1 MKTYYEIKRKNSS
14 NFDCFNLTKFEIN
27 IFKKK
32 ETRILSNVFLP
43 NIFQYC
49 IDKNIKALIKLYKNN
64 DFIGET
70 KLEKFDSN
78 EFKFISQIL
87 FSEIFEQYEASS
99 VLSSLSNLYN
109 LKTYCSHYEASID
122 MEFSNYWY
130 IETCSALG
138 KKSYKL
144 FPIVK
149 NKQKACLINT
159 TGLED
164 IINDYIRNYHKQ
176 YELGPNAY
184 VVVND
189 WNNNLTSKKLPLKFN
204 TPSLIKLLTSN
215 KSIKT
220 ENEVKKE
227 SEKDLMIIPYIDLQN
242 KTIYIVSTHN
252 KVGMTNIE
260 NVLKESILVVCN
272 PIKYDIIKNGWTLNL
287 LNNIIESVE
296 IELPSM
302 YKKDNFKIEL
312 MF

>member
-189 WNNNLTSKKLPLKFN
+189 WNNNLTSKKFPLKFN

-227 SEKDLMIIPYIDLQN
+227 LEKYCIVPYIDLQN
-242 KTIYIVSTHN
+242 HIIYIVSTHN

-260 NVLKESILVVCN
+260 NILKETMLVVCS
-272 PIKYDIIKNGWTLNL
+272 PINYNIIKDGWTLNL
-287 LNNIIESVE
+287 LRKIQESIDLEV
-296 IELPSM
+296 SS
-302 YKKDNFKIEL
+302 KKDNFKIEL